1 MDTPAP
7 SLAGQSP
14 GPPKS
19 RRGAA
24 AGGSR
29 KKIALVMHGFSG
41 GGMERSMLRLASGFL
56 ARGHVVEFV
65 VKKRHGELADQIP
78 DGIAVHEIGHDLS
91 FPPKNRATTKLQ
103 KLIRRTKKQIR
114 RARRGVRNVPL
125 RNQLLRAEPLSWRLF
140 VTPDVKALRS
150 LDRLESLPGLVNY
163 LKRERPNALLAA
175 EPHYNAMAVLARR
188 VASLPARVVLSERVQ
203 PSMRE
208 RRWGP
213 WRHPY
218 LKDFL
223 RRVYLASDAIV
234 AVSDGVADDLA
245 ICSGI
250 PRDRITTVY
259 NPIVGP
265 DIAMLAQETV
275 PESFFDPGMPP
286 VILAVGRLDP
296 QKDYPTLLRA
306 FARLRER
313 REARLVIL
321 GATHRLRTAYRQ
333 EIVDLA
339 AELGVGDDLVLAGY
353 RDNPFAYMARARVFV
368 LSSTHEGLPGVLIQA
383 LACGCPSVSTDC
395 PSGPREILDDGR
407 YGALVPVGDDAAL
420 AVAIGETL
428 DNPIESS
435 VLKARADAFSVDH
448 AVDSYLRLLLMPGA
462 KAEPVIVRHG
472 GA

>member
-1 MDTPAP
+1 
-7 SLAGQSP
+7 
-14 GPPKS
+14 
-19 RRGAA
+19 
-24 AGGSR
+24 
-29 KKIALVMHGFSG
+29 
-41 GGMERSMLRLASGFL
+41 
-56 ARGHVVEFV
+56 
-65 VKKRHGELADQIP
+65 
-78 DGIAVHEIGHDLS
+78 
-91 FPPKNRATTKLQ
+91 
-103 KLIRRTKKQIR
+103 
-114 RARRGVRNVPL
+114 
-125 RNQLLRAEPLSWRLF
+125 
-140 VTPDVKALRS
+140 
-150 LDRLESLPGLVNY
+150 
-163 LKRERPNALLAA
+163 
-175 EPHYNAMAVLARR
+175 
-188 VASLPARVVLSERVQ
+188 
-203 PSMRE
+203 
-208 RRWGP
+208 
-213 WRHPY
+213 
-218 LKDFL
+218 
-223 RRVYLASDAIV
+223 
-234 AVSDGVADDLA
+234 VADDLA

-313 REARLVIL
+313 REARLVII
-321 GATHRLRTAYRQ
+321 GGTHRLRTAYRQ

-395 PSGPREILDDGR
+395 PSGPREILDGGR

-428 DNPIESS
+428 DNPVKSS

-448 AVDSYLRLLLMPGA
+448 AVDSYLRLLLMPGTE
-462 KAEPVIVRHG
+462 AEPVIVRHG